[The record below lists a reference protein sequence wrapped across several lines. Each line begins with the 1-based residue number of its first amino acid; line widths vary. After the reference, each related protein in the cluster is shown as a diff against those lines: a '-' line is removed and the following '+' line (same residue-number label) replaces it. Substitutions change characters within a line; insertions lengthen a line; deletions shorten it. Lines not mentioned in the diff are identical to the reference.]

1 MFTRYPSATLL
12 VIAVLLAI
20 AGYLAVSTTFA

>member
-12 VIAVLLAI
+12 VIALLLAV
-20 AGYLAVSTTFA
+20 AGFLAVSTTFA